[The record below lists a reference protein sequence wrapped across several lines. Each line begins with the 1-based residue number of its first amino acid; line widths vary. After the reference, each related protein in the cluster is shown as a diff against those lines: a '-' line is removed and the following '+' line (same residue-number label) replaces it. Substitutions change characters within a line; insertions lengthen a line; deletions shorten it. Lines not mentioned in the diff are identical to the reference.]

1 MKKLAIGVDIGGINT
16 AFGLVDE
23 NGDLYAESVIST
35 KKYPYVDDY
44 PAYVEDLCDS
54 MRALAQSLS
63 FEYELTGI
71 GIGAPNANYHK
82 GTIETPAN
90 LWKFKEGDP
99 NPDESRRV
107 FPLAD
112 DISKCFGGVKTLI
125 TNDANAATIGEM
137 IYGNAK
143 GMRDFIMITLG
154 TGLGSGFVANGEMV
168 YGHDGFAGEF
178 GHVIVER
185 NGRECGC
192 GRRGCLETYVSATGI
207 KRTAFELMAKMNA
220 PSKLRSIAFDDF
232 DASMIS
238 AAAEQG
244 DPIALEAFRYTG
256 EMLGRALA
264 DVVTVNLAPGHF
276 PLRRTFEGR
285 QADLRTD
292 AVVHGGEHALRLQE
306 QGETASQRHSGQECR
321 HPRRLGA
328 DLAGSRQIAGYGLCR
343 KGEVSG
349 LRPFLKTENFKFTAM
364 KRFFLLT
371 VALLTVWAAAAQMRF
386 VDATELNLI
395 GKALPT
401 PHPYHR
407 IDTVA
412 YKGFTKGENQQ
423 VRCSAGLALVFKTNS
438 TRIDLEPQYT
448 SFVYAGASTPRVAS
462 EGFDLYIRK
471 DGEWLYAASRAPK
484 KRGEAYTMISRMDS
498 SEKECLLYLPNYSEL
513 TSLRVG
519 VDEGATITPME
530 NPFRHKIVIF
540 GSSFTHGVSTSRAG
554 MSYPMQIGRNTGLCF
569 CSIACSGNC
578 KLQPYFADYLGD
590 VKDADAMVFDA
601 FSNPDAKMIEERLIP
616 FIERIRAKLPST
628 PLIFVQ
634 TIYRESGN
642 FDLRS
647 RKIEEDKRDMAR
659 RQMAEAMKRFDNVY
673 FVDKADLT
681 GTDHVT
687 SADGTHPSD
696 LGYWRWAQN
705 LQPELLKVFRKC
717 GIR

>member
-1 MKKLAIGVDIGGINT
+1 
-16 AFGLVDE
+16 
-23 NGDLYAESVIST
+23 
-35 KKYPYVDDY
+35 
-44 PAYVEDLCDS
+44 
-54 MRALAQSLS
+54 
-63 FEYELTGI
+63 
-71 GIGAPNANYHK
+71 
-82 GTIETPAN
+82 
-90 LWKFKEGDP
+90 
-99 NPDESRRV
+99 
-107 FPLAD
+107 
-112 DISKCFGGVKTLI
+112 
-125 TNDANAATIGEM
+125 
-137 IYGNAK
+137 
-143 GMRDFIMITLG
+143 
-154 TGLGSGFVANGEMV
+154 
-168 YGHDGFAGEF
+168 
-178 GHVIVER
+178 
-185 NGRECGC
+185 
-192 GRRGCLETYVSATGI
+192 
-207 KRTAFELMAKMNA
+207 
-220 PSKLRSIAFDDF
+220 
-232 DASMIS
+232 
-238 AAAEQG
+238 
-244 DPIALEAFRYTG
+244 
-256 EMLGRALA
+256 
-264 DVVTVNLAPGHF
+264 
-276 PLRRTFEGR
+276 
-285 QADLRTD
+285 
-292 AVVHGGEHALRLQE
+292 
-306 QGETASQRHSGQECR
+306 
-321 HPRRLGA
+321 
-328 DLAGSRQIAGYGLCR
+328 
-343 KGEVSG
+343 
-349 LRPFLKTENFKFTAM
+349 M

-484 KRGEAYTMISRMDS
+484 KRGEAYTMISR
-498 SEKECLLYLPNYSEL
+498 
-513 TSLRVG
+513 
-519 VDEGATITPME
+519 
-530 NPFRHKIVIF
+530 
-540 GSSFTHGVSTSRAG
+540 
-554 MSYPMQIGRNTGLCF
+554 NTGLCF

-681 GTDHVT
+681 GTYHVT